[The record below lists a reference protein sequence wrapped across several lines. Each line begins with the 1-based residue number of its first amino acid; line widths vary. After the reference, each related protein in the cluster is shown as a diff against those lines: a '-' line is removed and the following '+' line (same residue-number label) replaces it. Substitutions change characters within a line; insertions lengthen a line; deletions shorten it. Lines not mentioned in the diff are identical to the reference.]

1 MSIASSTAAG
11 APDRVLIATAVAH
24 IDPELAE
31 RFDDAVRAVV
41 DWESVIDRAREQGV
55 LPILAHVAFERRA
68 ALPPEVLDRLAV
80 LGRDVRF
87 YALRLE
93 AEVVAVVRALNG
105 NGVEPLVVK
114 GIAVAKQLYRP
125 AELRLYGDV
134 DLVIDEDEWPRV
146 LTAMEEMTAT
156 AHGWRRE
163 GLPPRLSPK
172 DMLDH
177 WFAFTSP
184 DGLTI
189 EFSLDALQLGLRM
202 RDARSMQLRS
212 LPLPIAAKARML
224 SREDQL
230 VQLAVHLNRHGF
242 GRLVWFVDIALLARD
257 PCLDWSLIASIAR
270 REGVGTAVRNTLARV
285 FEVLGLRCP
294 DGVERLGS
302 HPIGSLIWRGFWPAG
317 DVGRFAALHEGPLV
331 FRKGHAGVGWRTFLP
346 WAAANLALT
355 GRAGAKLGFLARKVA
370 PPPAF
375 MQARFAVDGERA
387 RYPVLWVRRL
397 RRVLPSPLRQGG
409 EALGEEGAEGQARHT
424 FFRSLAWNTVAKVST
439 RGMQFVV
446 TIVLARLLAPKDFGI
461 MGMAAMLTMF
471 IVMFAEFGFA
481 HALIQKNDMTDD
493 DVTTAQT
500 LSILFGA
507 LLTGACIAGAGLIAG
522 VFNTAALQRPVAVAS
537 IGILIASFGITP
549 RALLYRKFDF
559 RSIAMADFL
568 SATVYGTV
576 AIVLAALGRGVWSL
590 IFASLTMAAAQTA
603 VLWRRSGCRL
613 HFAVHQESAAALMP
627 FGARVL
633 ATNLVDFLR
642 ANVDYLIVGRM
653 LGPAALGVYTI
664 AFKLADFPRSRLV
677 TIVTDVAFP
686 TMSSMQ
692 DDHEMMK
699 RTYLRALKVGS
710 VFTFPL
716 LLALTLLTP
725 EFVSAVYGPKWLDA
739 IAPLRILLPM
749 GLLLTVAQQ
758 GSAVLLAKG
767 EPGRNLGLGG
777 LYALAVAVFAVVG
790 VRSGITGVALG
801 VLAATVAYYLAFQQV
816 VWRYARI
823 TPIQTLRAVSRPLI
837 GSVAMLA
844 AVLVYRQLVEFSDSI
859 WGIAWL
865 VGAALVGGAAY
876 GLALLFMPSSA
887 RTVGRSAQDAAAC
900 CDGDGLEAE
909 QVAT

>member
-1 MSIASSTAAG
+1 MNTASSVHVDAS
-11 APDRVLIATAVAH
+11 DRVLIALVAAFA
-24 IDPELAE
+24 DPALGA
-31 RFDDAVRAVV
+31 RFDDAARAVA
-41 DWESVIDRAREQGV
+41 DWDPIVDRAREQGV
-55 LPILAHVAFERRA
+55 LPILAHVASAHRSA
-68 ALPPEVLDRLAV
+68 MPSGALDRLAV
-80 LGRDVRF
+80 LGRDARL

-93 AEVVAVVRALNG
+93 AEVLSVIRALNRH
-105 NGVEPLVVK
+105 GVEPLVVK
-114 GIAVAKQLYRP
+114 GIAVAKQVYRP
-125 AELRLYGDV
+125 SELRLYGDV
-134 DLVIDEDEWPRV
+134 DLVIDDEDWPRV
-146 LTAMEEMTAT
+146 LTAMNGLSAT

-163 GLPPRLSPK
+163 GLPPRLSPN
-172 DMLDH
+172 DPLDH
-177 WFAFTSP
+177 WFAFTSQ

-189 EFSLDALQLGLRM
+189 EFSLDALQLGLKM
-202 RDARSMQLRS
+202 RDARGMHLRA
-212 LPLPIAAKARML
+212 LPLPIAAQARML

-242 GRLVWFVDIALLARD
+242 GRLVWFADIALLARD
-257 PCLDWSLIASIAR
+257 TSLDWGLIGSIAR
-270 REGVGTAVRNTLARV
+270 REGVGTAVRNTLIRV

-294 DGVERLGS
+294 VGAERLGA
-302 HPIGSLIWRGFWPAG
+302 HPLASLVWRRFWPVD
-317 DVGRFAALHEGPLV
+317 DVRRFAALHEGPLV
-331 FRKGHAGVGWRTFLP
+331 FRKGHAGVGWRTFLS
-346 WAAANLALT
+346 WTAANLALT
-355 GRAGAKLGFLARKVA
+355 GRPAAKFGFLARKIA
-370 PPPAF
+370 PPLAF
-375 MQARFAVDGERA
+375 MQARFALDGEHA
-387 RYPVLWVRRL
+387 RYPALWVRRL
-397 RRVLPSPLRQGG
+397 RRVLPSPLSQDGQ
-409 EALGEEGAEGQARHT
+409 AHHEEGPEGEARHT
-424 FFRSLAWNTVAKVST
+424 FFRSLAWNTIAKVST

-481 HALIQKNDMTDD
+481 HALIQKGDMTDD

-500 LSILFGA
+500 LSIFFGA
-507 LLTGACIAGAGLIAG
+507 LLTGVCVAAAGLIAG
-522 VFNTAALQRPVAVAS
+522 LFNTPALQRPVAVAS
-537 IGILIASFGITP
+537 IGILVASFGITP

-568 SATVYGTV
+568 SATIYGTV
-576 AIVLAALGRGVWSL
+576 AIALAALGWGVWSL
-590 IFASLTMAAAQTA
+590 IFASLTMAGAQTM

-613 HFAVHQESAAALMP
+613 HFAVHKDSATALMP

-692 DDHEMMK
+692 DDHEMME
-699 RTYLRALKVGS
+699 RTYLRALRVGS

-725 EFVSAVYGPKWLDA
+725 EFVSAVYGPKWVGA

-767 EPGRNLGLGG
+767 EPGRNLRLGG
-777 LYALAVAVFAVVG
+777 LYALAVGVFALVG

-801 VLAATVAYYLAFQQV
+801 VLAATVIYFLAFQQV

-823 TPIQTLRAVSRPLI
+823 TPAQTLHAVSRPLI

-844 AVLVYRQLVEFSDSI
+844 AVFVYRQLVVFPQSM
-859 WGIAWL
+859 WGLVWL
-865 VGAALVGGAAY
+865 TGAALVGGAAY
-876 GLALLFMPSSA
+876 GLALLFMPSSVRTA
-887 RTVGRSAQDAAAC
+887 RRSTGDASPC
-900 CDGDGLEAE
+900 CEGDGLEAE